1 MFGFNENLSLTAYSK
16 FEDGQPSFFSYLGKY
31 EAQINPENISLS
43 FDQLPAKDEEPNSA
57 AGTPVSAKNAAY
69 NKQKVEVK
77 FTIDNSGA
85 VPSSPDNLSFFNF
98 SGDSIKDSIDQ
109 LLKVTVKPTKASHSP
124 PFVKL
129 QWGQFMLVGKV
140 FNLTIDYTYFNID
153 GDPVRAAISFTLE
166 EEVDEVVISREFQS
180 PDITRII
187 TVKDG
192 DSLIALSESS
202 YDDPKFYLQIATYN
216 NLPSFRGLKIG
227 SQIEIPPLEK

>member
-1 MFGFNENLSLTAYSK
+1 MSGLNKNLSLTAFTK
-16 FEDGQPSFFSYLGKY
+16 FDKGQPSGKLSGGVY
-31 EAQINPENISLS
+31 VLQINPENISLS
-43 FDQLPAKDEEPNSA
+43 YDELPPNDDEPTSA
-57 AGTPVSAKNAAY
+57 AGAPISPKNAAY
-69 NKQKVEVK
+69 NKQTISLK

-85 VPSSPDNLSFFNF
+85 IPNKPDKVRGRAGS
-98 SGDSIKDSIDQ
+98 SIKDSIDQ
-109 LLKVTVKPTKASHSP
+109 LLKVTVKPTRASHSP

-129 QWGQFMLVGKV
+129 QWGKLMLVGKV
-140 FNLTIDYTYFNID
+140 FDLSIDYTYFNLQ
-153 GDPVRAAISFTLE
+153 GDPVRADVSFTLV

-202 YDDPKFYLQIATYN
+202 YDDPKYYLQIAAYN

-227 SQIEIPPLEK
+227 SQIEIPPLEQ